1 MPWNYGAV
9 AQLGERSNRTAEVV
23 GSIPSGST
31 NFPKTISKIL
41 RRPLGRRG
49 PVAQKSA
56 RSQQDRQSQRL
67 LYARATAALVRSV
80 IEIVLQRAAVCSV
93 RSALRLPCPAPF
105 RPDTA
110 TAPLCRLAL
119 GYLRHRNRAVG
130 GVRPGHNGEWR
141 PGDVG

>member
-1 MPWNYGAV
+1 MTFANGAV

-31 NFPKTISKIL
+31 KLPKKISKIL

-56 RSQQDRQSQRL
+56 LSQQDRQSQRL
-67 LYARATAALVRSV
+67 LYARATAALMRSV

-93 RSALRLPCPAPF
+93 RSALRPA
-105 RPDTA
+105 RSQRRWWRGCAVMLGVGQRSTA
-110 TAPLCRLAL
+110 S
-119 GYLRHRNRAVG
+119 G
-130 GVRPGHNGEWR
+130 PGS
-141 PGDVG
+141 